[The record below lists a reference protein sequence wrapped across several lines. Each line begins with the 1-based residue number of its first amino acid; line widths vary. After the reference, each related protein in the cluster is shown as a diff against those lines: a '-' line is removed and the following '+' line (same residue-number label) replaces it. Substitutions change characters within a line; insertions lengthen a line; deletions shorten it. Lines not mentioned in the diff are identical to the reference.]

1 MDLQSALGTA
11 NQVLKNAFKSMTDE
25 VQMCIQNC
33 TTCHQ
38 ICVQTISHCLEKGG
52 THASPAHI
60 RTLSDCA
67 EICAVSANFMM
78 RGSNLHPTIC
88 GACSE
93 VCLACATS
101 CEQFGDADELMKACA
116 DVCRQCAE
124 SCRKMAAHH

>member
-11 NQVLKNAFKSMTDE
+11 NQVLKNAFKSVSDE

-38 ICVQTISHCLEKGG
+38 ICEQTISHCLEKGG
-52 THASPAHI
+52 VHAAPAHI
-60 RTLSDCA
+60 RLLSDCA

-78 RGSNLHPTIC
+78 RGSALHSTVC
-88 GACSE
+88 AACAE
-93 VCLACATS
+93 VCMACADS
-101 CEQFGDADELMKACA
+101 CEQMGSSDEMMKACA

-124 SCRKMAAHH
+124 SCRKMGARH